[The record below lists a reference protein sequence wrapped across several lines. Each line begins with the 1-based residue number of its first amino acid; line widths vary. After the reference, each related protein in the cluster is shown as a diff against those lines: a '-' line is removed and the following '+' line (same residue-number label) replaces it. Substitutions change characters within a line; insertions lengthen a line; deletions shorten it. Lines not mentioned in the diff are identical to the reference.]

1 MRTDIID
8 LLAQLVAETYH
19 TEDLPEPPVHPTP
32 VQYPNKVNLY
42 FFCFGMLLT
51 FLFDMQ
57 GVHKNPMYGENV
69 RNYYSS
75 LDNQFVHIK
84 NEDEEYKV

>member
-51 FLFDMQ
+51 FLFDM
-57 GVHKNPMYGENV
+57 
-69 RNYYSS
+69 
-75 LDNQFVHIK
+75 
-84 NEDEEYKV
+84 